1 MPQPPQQHGSQLLD
15 FKATTWCVNSDD
27 ELKALTW
34 SSFAWPDEKT
44 AKLMIW
50 DHSANAAENSSIQ
63 VRGSPKQLKNRR
75 FVEEELNRIGLRLKH
90 ATVVLILQAD
100 LRRTKKYS
108 SLVPVFREV
117 LKLVKK
123 AAQVTK
129 DCNGIFFNSG
139 DRWYDACTFFNKE
152 VVAEPPVWG
161 SLKDQYDRDLM
172 KELRRTGLE
181 SEQQWIRE

>member
-1 MPQPPQQHGSQLLD
+1 
-15 FKATTWCVNSDD
+15 
-27 ELKALTW
+27 
-34 SSFAWPDEKT
+34 
-44 AKLMIW
+44 
-50 DHSANAAENSSIQ
+50 
-63 VRGSPKQLKNRR
+63 
-75 FVEEELNRIGLRLKH
+75 
-90 ATVVLILQAD
+90 
-100 LRRTKKYS
+100 
-108 SLVPVFREV
+108 VPVFREV

-181 SEQQWIRE
+181 SEQQWLRE